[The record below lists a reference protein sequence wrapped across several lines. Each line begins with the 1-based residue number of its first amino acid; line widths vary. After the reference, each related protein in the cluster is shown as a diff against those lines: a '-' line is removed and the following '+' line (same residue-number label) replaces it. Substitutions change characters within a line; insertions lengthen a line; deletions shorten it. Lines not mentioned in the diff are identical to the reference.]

1 MDQRLLIAIH
11 KEGAL
16 SSQAYNTNEVHESS
30 TEYQDGPKI
39 IDSYSQRR
47 GIEFT
52 SLQY

>member
-1 MDQRLLIAIH
+1 MYLVKAEKLSLWVSSIEGMDQ
-11 KEGAL
+11 GM
-16 SSQAYNTNEVHESS
+16 TV

-39 IDSYSQRR
+39 IGSYSQRR